1 MCITTTLKHTGV
13 PARTVTSRSPRR
25 AGQRAGEGEI
35 DSEESGTK
43 RCRTLK
49 QKEEE
54 GGGGVYETG
63 RKPD

>member
-1 MCITTTLKHTGV
+1 MCITITLEHTGV

-25 AGQRAGEGEI
+25 AGQRAREGEI
-35 DSEESGTK
+35 DSEESETK
-43 RCRTLK
+43 RCSILK

-54 GGGGVYETG
+54 GGGIYETG